1 MILITSA
8 IFIRLL
14 TIRSPMLTRLIVIL
28 LSLIVGFN
36 IQINLFSWF
45 GFIIFLLYVG
55 GILVVFLY
63 FSSLLPN
70 QKPLSILRPLVF
82 TISLLLFSFLPS
94 LKAKAI
100 TIPSSG
106 VENIILY
113 SNNSYP
119 LRLFIIVFLLILLII
134 VVKLT
139 HNSKIPLRPI
149 I

>member
-8 IFIRLL
+8 IFMSLL
-14 TIRSPMLTRLIVIL
+14 TISSPILTRLIIII
-28 LSLIVGFN
+28 LSLIVGF
-36 IQINLFSWF
+36 ITQINFFSWF

-63 FSSLLPN
+63 FSSLIPN

-82 TISLLLFSFLPS
+82 ITSVLLFYFAPFTGSNPILDSFKHGENLLLY
-94 LKAKAI
+94 
-100 TIPSSG
+100 G
-106 VENIILY
+106 
-113 SNNSYP
+113 NNSSP
-119 LRLFIIVFLLILLII
+119 LSLFIILFLLVLLII